1 MPYAIHERGFEYN
14 DEYFELH
21 NALSLHQ
28 TYLDKAEAVKA
39 WVGLEKDRLSEVPLM
54 QRAPLVSM
62 IMMSEEDAQIYQ
74 TLLDKL
80 LEYGIYLDETIKEEV
95 LQGYADNEQLQL
107 KQLNDEQLLAVLQ
120 ETTTNVYCIL
130 EFNSSAEH
138 SRYVLQFYHPE
149 LSEMNVSFNGYLPNI
164 YYDCSYEVCSAAHPD
179 ELFDS
184 EVFNDINASAP
195 MITAYQLIDEQNP
208 LVKSLLAQYADCFK
222 VIDRVIDSESPSELH
237 SVLHYLGGNTPALR
251 ALNEVLSNPYFR
263 VHALSYEELV
273 QLQQDQKRDFI
284 PYQENDLQPAKPKK
298 IAIANESMTN
308 KLTLWQKVMSYFG
321 K

>member
-14 DEYFELH
+14 DEYFEMH

-28 TYLDKAEAVKA
+28 TYLDKAEALKA
-39 WVGLEKDRLSEVPLM
+39 WVGLEKDRIDEVPLM

-62 IMMSEEDAQIYQ
+62 IMVSEEDAQIHQ

-80 LEYGIYLDETIKEEV
+80 LEYGIYLNETIKEEV

-107 KQLNDEQLLAVLQ
+107 EQLNDEQLLTVLQ

-130 EFNSSAEH
+130 EFDSSAEH

-164 YYDCSYEVCSAAHPD
+164 YYDCSYEVCSASHPD

-184 EVFNDINASAP
+184 EVFNDIELDAP
-195 MITAYQLIDEQNP
+195 IITFYHTKDEQDP

-222 VIDRVIDSESPSELH
+222 VINHVIDSESPSELH
-237 SVLHYLGGNTPALR
+237 SELHYLGGNTSALR
-251 ALNEVLSNPYFR
+251 AVNEVLSDPFFR
-263 VHALSYEELV
+263 VYALSYEGLA
-273 QLQQDQKRDFI
+273 QLQQEQKRDFI
-284 PYQENDLQPAKPKK
+284 PYQISDFEPSVTKRV
-298 IAIANESMTN
+298 AIPNESTTN
-308 KLTLWQKVMSYFG
+308 KLTIWQRVISYFG

>member
-28 TYLDKAEAVKA
+28 TYLVKAEALKA
-39 WVGLEKDRLSEVPLM
+39 WVGLEKDRLDEVPLM

-80 LEYGIYLDETIKEEV
+80 LQYGIYLDETIKEEV
-95 LQGYADNEQLQL
+95 LHGYADNEQLQL

-130 EFNSSAEH
+130 EFDSSAEH

-164 YYDCSYEVCSAAHPD
+164 YYDCSYEVCSASHPD

-184 EVFNDINASAP
+184 EVFNDIGPSAP
-195 MITAYQLIDEQNP
+195 MITAYQLEDEQNP

-237 SVLHYLGGNTPALR
+237 SELHYLGGNTPALR

-263 VHALSYEELV
+263 VNALSYEDLA

-284 PYQENDLQPAKPKK
+284 PYQENDFQPVKPKR
-298 IAIANESMTN
+298 IAIANESTTN
-308 KLTLWQKVMSYFG
+308 KLTLWQKVMSYFSN
-321 K
+321 

>member
-14 DEYFELH
+14 DEYFEMH

-28 TYLDKAEAVKA
+28 TYLDKIEALKT
-39 WVGLEKDRLSEVPLM
+39 WVSLERDRLNEVPLM

-62 IMMSEEDAQIYQ
+62 IMMSEKDTQIYQ
-74 TLLDKL
+74 TLLNKL
-80 LEYGIYLDETIKEEV
+80 LEYGIYLDEAIKEEV

-130 EFNSSAEH
+130 EFNSSAEY

-184 EVFNDINASAP
+184 EVFNNINASAP
-195 MITAYQLIDEQNP
+195 MITAYQLEDKQNP

-237 SVLHYLGGNTPALR
+237 YLGGNTPALR
-251 ALNEVLSNPYFR
+251 ALNEVVSSPYFR
-263 VHALSYEELV
+263 VHALSYEELA

-284 PYQENDLQPAKPKK
+284 PYQENDFQLVMTNRM
-298 IAIANESMTN
+298 AIANESTTS
-308 KLTLWQKVMSYFG
+308 KLTIWQKVMGYFG
-321 K
+321 N

>member
-39 WVGLEKDRLSEVPLM
+39 WVGLEKDRLNEVPLM